1 MFLQHHLIR
10 YKTELLLEAI
20 VLSTLPA
27 ACEPQ
32 RQSKSSLYHCFLF
45 YIQMSESKYFFLL
58 LEALFSEAPRE
69 VM

>member
-10 YKTELLLEAI
+10 YKTQLLLEAI

-32 RQSKSSLYHCFLF
+32 RQSKAKLYTVFTF
-45 YIQMSESKYFFLL
+45 TFKYL
-58 LEALFSEAPRE
+58 R
-69 VM
+69 VNI